1 MDYPLSL
8 HIILRNKLSTLRIRY
23 EYIMEKLKDKILIK
37 NKKVKLLHII
47 MIRKQN
53 HLERISRYF
62 E

>member
-1 MDYPLSL
+1 MDYSLSL
-8 HIILRNKLSTLRIRY
+8 HIILRNKLSTLINRY

-53 HLERISRYF
+53 HLEKIFRYF
-62 E
+62 